1 MTWQTPRAWRFVPIL
16 LAITALSTPT
26 TRGAEDAD
34 SAPQAEARQILDA
47 AGVQGG
53 LIVHLGCGDGTL
65 TGALGAEN
73 GTLVHGLDG
82 DPANVAAA
90 RDHVRSLG
98 RYGKVAIE
106 QWAHARLPYADNLV
120 NLIVCD
126 RPAVVSTDEIMRVL
140 APGGVAY
147 MKQDGQWTKTVKPR
161 PEEIDEWTHTL
172 YDASGNAVGEDLL
185 VGPPRSIQWVGPPRR
200 ARQHERLASVSA
212 VVSSGGR
219 VFSIEDRGSIASV
232 VLPAH
237 WLLVA
242 RDAFSGVELWR
253 RPLGTWEDHLRPF
266 RMGPPDLSRRLVA
279 VGERVYVTLGLGRPV
294 EALDAATGETL
305 RTYAAT
311 DGTSEILHHDGVLYL
326 VAGGAARKAAAA
338 ERRGDPPPDAAGR
351 RILAVRADSGELVWT
366 RSDDDTKDLLPT
378 TLAVGGGRVFFQ
390 NPREIHCLDAADG
403 KTRWS
408 TARPVTTHRPDW
420 SAPTL
425 VYYEEQDVLF
435 SADRAA
441 PGVLEKKPGRKHH
454 SAWID
459 SPKGELIAFAAA
471 TGEQL
476 WSCECR
482 EGFHGAV
489 DVLVAD
495 GLVWTGELA
504 HADDP
509 GITAGRDPLTGEIKR
524 RRPRDQEFFQVGMP
538 HHRCHRNRATEQYLV
553 LARAGIE
560 LIDLTSGRAIPH
572 HWVRGTCQFGTIPC
586 NGLLYVP
593 PHSCACY
600 LEAKLNGF
608 YALSAAGA
616 DEGEEEGEREGEGE
630 GETGER
636 LVRGPAYSSST
647 SHFPLPTSADW
658 PTLRHD
664 AARSGATS
672 AEVPAELHPA
682 WKSDLGARPS
692 SLTVAAGK
700 VFVAAVDEHRI
711 AALDAETGEP
721 LWSFTAGGRVDSPP
735 TIYVGRT
742 SGPSPDTVGR
752 TPGPSNNPVGRTP
765 GPSNNPVGRTSSPS
779 NKSVARSDPAAM
791 EDGLAI
797 RPTAGDGP
805 GGHPTKS
812 ADGSKVRPTVLCLF
826 GSADGYVYCLRADDG
841 ELVWRFRAA
850 PRERRVVSY
859 GQVESAWPVHGS
871 VLVEGGVACFAA
883 GRSSYLDG
891 GIRLYR
897 LEAATGKLLSET
909 RLDSRDPETG
919 HQPKGVVSQFD
930 IPGALPD
937 VLSSDGELLYMRQR
951 KFDRQ
956 GNPLP
961 GGGRHLYSPTGLLD
975 DTWWHRS
982 YWIYGS
988 RYHTGYRDWFRAGRE
1003 VPGGRILVFDDR
1015 AVYGF
1020 GRKPKFYYW
1029 STPLAYQLF
1038 AADKQPEVIASADK
1052 RPRVPDW
1059 GQRQIR
1065 HRWTGEVPALVRAM
1079 VLASGTLFLAGPPE
1093 LIDEERAYRDPTDP
1107 AIAAR
1112 LAEQEEA
1119 ARGDKGSRLWAVS
1132 AADGRKLAERA
1143 LEGVPVFDGM
1153 AATPGRLYLAMADGR
1168 VVCLAGE

>member
-1 MTWQTPRAWRFVPIL
+1 MTWPTSTIRRFIPLV
-16 LAITALSTPT
+16 AALT
-26 TRGAEDAD
+26 TICGAAARGAEEAN
-34 SAPQAEARQILDA
+34 SAVQAEARRILDA
-47 AGVQGG
+47 AGVHGG
-53 LIVHLGCGDGTL
+53 LIAQLGCGDGKL
-65 TGALGAEN
+65 TAALGAAE
-73 GTLVHGLDG
+73 GTLVHGLDA
-82 DPANVAAA
+82 DPALVAKA
-90 RDHVRSLG
+90 RAHVRSLG

-106 QWAHARLPYADNLV
+106 QWTRARLPYADNLV
-120 NLIVCD
+120 NLVVCD
-126 RPAVVSTDEIMRVL
+126 GPAAASNEEIMRVL

-147 MKQDGQWTKTVKPR
+147 VKQNGRWTKTVKPR

-172 YDASGNAVGEDLL
+172 HDASGNAVAEDSE
-185 VGPPRSIQWVGPPRR
+185 VGPPRSIQWVGSPRR
-200 ARQHERLASVSA
+200 ARHHERLASVSV

-219 VFSIEDRGSIASV
+219 VFSIEDRGSIASA
-232 VLPAH
+232 VLPAR

-242 RDAFSGVELWR
+242 RDAFSGVELWQ

-279 VGERVYVTLGLGRPV
+279 VGERVYVTLGRGRPV

-305 RTYAAT
+305 RTYAGT

-326 VAGGAARKAAAA
+326 VVGRADAGVPEAAAA
-338 ERRGDPPPDAAGR
+338 ERRGDPPPAAANR
-351 RILAVRADSGELVWT
+351 RFLAVRADSGQLVWT
-366 RSDDDTKDLLPT
+366 RSDDDTKDLMPT

-390 NPREIHCLDAADG
+390 NPGEIHCLEAAGG

-408 TARPVTTHRPDW
+408 TARPVTTNRPDW

-425 VYYEEQDVLF
+425 VYYEAKDVLF

-441 PGVLEKKPGRKHH
+441 PGKLRKEPGRKHP
-454 SAWID
+454 SSWID
-459 SPKGELIAFAAA
+459 APVGGLIAFSAA

-482 EGFHGAV
+482 EGFHAAV

-504 HADDP
+504 HANDP
-509 GITAGRDPLTGEIKR
+509 GITAGRDPVTGEIKR

-538 HHRCHRNRATEQYLV
+538 HHRCFRNRATDQYLV

-560 LIDLTSGRAIPH
+560 LIDLATGRAIPH

-608 YALSAAGA
+608 YALSAAGV
-616 DEGEEEGEREGEGE
+616 DEGEEEGEGERGGE
-630 GETGER
+630 GETGGR
-636 LVRGPAYSSST
+636 LVRGPAYSSLPT
-647 SHFPLPTSADW
+647 SHSPLPTSSDW
-658 PTLRHD
+658 PTFRRD
-664 AARSGATS
+664 AARSGSTPAD
-672 AEVPAELHPA
+672 VPAELMPA
-682 WKSDLGARPS
+682 WQTELGGRPS

-700 VFVAAVDEHRI
+700 VFAAVVDEHRVT
-711 AALDAETGEP
+711 ALDAKTGEL
-721 LWSFTAGGRVDSPP
+721 LWDYTAGGRVDSPP
-735 TIYVGRT
+735 TIFA
-742 SGPSPDTVGR
+742 VGR
-752 TPGPSNNPVGRTP
+752 TPGPS
-765 GPSNNPVGRTSSPS
+765 SNR
-779 NKSVARSDPAAM
+779 AERSDPSAK
-791 EDGLAI
+791 EDELAI
-797 RPTAGDGP
+797 RPTNGPDGP
-805 GGHPTKS
+805 GVPPTTTT
-812 ADGSKVRPTVLCLF
+812 DGPGVRPTTLCLF

-859 GQVESAWPVHGS
+859 GQIESAWPVHGS
-871 VLVEGGVACFAA
+871 VLVDGGTACFAA

-909 RLDSRDPETG
+909 RLDSRDPKTG
-919 HQPKGVVSQFD
+919 YQPKGVVSQFD

-937 VLSSDGELLYMRQR
+937 VLSSDGQFLYMRQR

-982 YWIYGS
+982 YWIFGS
-988 RYHTGYRDWFRAGRE
+988 RYYTGYRDWFRAGRE
-1003 VPGGRILVFDDR
+1003 VPAGRILVFDDE

-1020 GRKPKFYYW
+1020 GRKTDYYYW
-1029 STPLAYQLF
+1029 STPLAYHLF
-1038 AADKQPEVIASADK
+1038 AADEEAEVIASPGN

-1065 HRWTGEVPALVRAM
+1065 YRWTGEVPALVRAM

-1093 LIDEERAYRDPTDP
+1093 LVDEEQAYRDPADP
-1107 AIAAR
+1107 ATAAR
-1112 LAEQEEA
+1112 LAEQEAA
-1119 ARGDKGSRLWAVS
+1119 ARGERGSRLWAVS
-1132 AADGRKLAERA
+1132 AADGRKLAECP
-1143 LEGVPVFDGM
+1143 LDGVPVFDGM

-1168 VVCLAGE
+1168 VICLAGK